1 MITITKEGN
10 LFRLRLKGIRTK
22 FYAKNPKEIA
32 MAVTH
37 YYLSSSSGHHGYD
50 PKPNCPLCRLVKGN
64 KTS

>member
-10 LFRLRLKGIRTK
+10 SFRLRLKGIRTK

-37 YYLSSSSGHHGYD
+37 YFLSFFLQED
-50 PKPNCPLCRLVKGN
+50 TVARPNLTVRCVASKRQ
-64 KTS
+64 

>member
-37 YYLSSSSGHHGYD
+37 YYLSTGGHGCGA
-50 PKPNCPLCRLVKGN
+50 KSNCPLCRK
-64 KTS
+64 

>member
-10 LFRLRLKGIRTK
+10 SFRLRLKGIRTK

-37 YYLSSSSGHHGYD
+37 YFLSFYRRT
-50 PKPNCPLCRLVKGN
+50 RLRGQI
-64 KTS
+64 